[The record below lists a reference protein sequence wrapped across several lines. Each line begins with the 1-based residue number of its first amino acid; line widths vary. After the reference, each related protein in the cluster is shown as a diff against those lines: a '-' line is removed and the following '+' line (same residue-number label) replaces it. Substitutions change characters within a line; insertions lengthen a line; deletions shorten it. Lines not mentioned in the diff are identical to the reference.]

1 MTRIV
6 ATAEPYGF
14 GPVAKLIGIVRA
26 APLAVPGRWE
36 FVGHGSALTAAR
48 AAADRFGS
56 VTELDTSDAAAV
68 LEVLRGADLLVD
80 VMEPTAV
87 VCAAA
92 LGVPVG
98 YVDSLPHVWRPEL
111 TVRRIAALA
120 DAVRGDERA
129 ALRVCAELAPHD
141 LQAVAHA
148 LAERSYLQQGPNPPL
163 SALTPRRPVPVGG
176 IVSRVRPGADS
187 PDVLVSLSGQRSALV
202 PLEAAVRYAELAARL
217 VRGCAGHLPPDGSI
231 WLTGNPE
238 VLDRLPAEALAAL
251 PGTVRV
257 RPLGPDAMSAAL
269 AGAGVVL
276 APPGLTTYLECA
288 DQRVPLLLLPDQHAG
303 HRINRR
309 QIDPDDAFGP
319 WNLDTPVPPAV
330 PSFAEII
337 TDTGELAAATGRVL
351 GDAARVADAGEL
363 FGAAVAGLLRSPTA
377 RDALAERQCRQVA
390 AAFGGTDGARAI
402 VRDLA
407 RLLDPPPG
415 ARPDGP
421 GTDRPRPDR
430 LRPAVAGGTPVRA
443 EPVVLRPKLKEAERR
458 HVAAVLDS
466 GELSAVGGG
475 RFVRALED
483 AVRAVTGARHAVAVS
498 SGTAALHIALRA
510 AAEVAGAPLAAGV
523 ALPTHTFAASANA
536 VLAAGGAPLPLDV
549 DGRTLRPVDGALKQ
563 AGADGARVLLCV
575 HMYGVPLPAAG
586 LAAAVGPGTLLV
598 EDCAQALGSWLDGRH
613 VGLAGLAGTL
623 SFSSEKAASSGEGG
637 MVITDDESVADY
649 ARAFRDN
656 GMTGWN
662 QLRTPALNHRMT
674 ELQAAVALGQVE
686 RLPELQAARDAVAAR
701 YAERLAGTALEAV
714 PPPAG
719 ARFSWAKYPVR
730 VPDSWGVDADDVVA
744 ALRAENV
751 PIQAG
756 YRGMHGYRRLSR
768 AGRPAHCP
776 VADGWQPR
784 TFHLPTGPAVSTALA
799 GEVLAALEKITH
811 WFDR

>member
-14 GPVAKLIGIVRA
+14 GPVAKLISIVRA
-26 APLAVPGRWE
+26 APLAVRGRWE

-48 AAADRFGS
+48 SAADLFGS
-56 VTELDTSDAAAV
+56 VAEVDTSDPAAV

-111 TVRRIAALA
+111 TPARAAALA
-120 DAVRGDERA
+120 QEVRGDERA
-129 ALRVCAELAPHD
+129 ALRICAELAPHD

-163 SALTPRRPVPVGG
+163 SALTPRRAVPVGG
-176 IVSRVRPGADS
+176 IVSRVRPGPDG

-202 PLEAAVRYAELAARL
+202 PLETAVRYAELVL
-217 VRGCAGHLPPDGSI
+217 LLLRGCAGHLPPDTSL

-238 VLDRLPAEALAAL
+238 VLDALPASALDAL

-257 RPLGPDAMSAAL
+257 GPLGPDAMASAL

-276 APPGLTTYLECA
+276 APPGLTTYLECV

-319 WNLDTPVPPAV
+319 WNLGTPAPPDV
-330 PSFAEII
+330 PSFAEIV
-337 TDTGELAAATGRVL
+337 TDTGELAAATERVL
-351 GDAARVADAGEL
+351 RDPARSEAAGAL
-363 FGAAVAGLLRSPTA
+363 FGAAAAALLHSPTT
-377 RDALAERQCRQVA
+377 RDALAERQCRQA
-390 AAFGGTDGARAI
+390 QAAFGGTEGARA
-402 VRDLA
+402 VVSDLA
-407 RLLDPPPG
+407 RLLDP
-415 ARPDGP
+415 APDP
-421 GTDRPRPDR
+421 

-443 EPVVLRPKLKEAERR
+443 EPVVLRPVLTGTERR
-458 HVAAVLDS
+458 HVAEVLDR

-475 RFVRALED
+475 RFVRALEE

-510 AAEVAGAPLAAGV
+510 AAEVAGAPLEAGV
-523 ALPTHTFAASANA
+523 ALPTHTFAASGNA
-536 VLAAGGAPLPLDV
+536 VVAAGGTPVPLDV
-549 DGRTLRPVDGALKQ
+549 DGRTLRPLEGSLKQ

-575 HMYGVPLPAAG
+575 HMYGVPLPAAD

-598 EDCAQALGSWLDGRH
+598 EDCAQALGARLDGRH

-649 ARAFRDN
+649 ARVFRDN
-656 GMTGWN
+656 GMNGWN
-662 QLRTPALNHRMT
+662 RLRTPALNHRMT
-674 ELQAAVALGQVE
+674 ELQAAVALGQIE

-714 PPPAG
+714 SPPAG

-730 VPDSWGVDADDVVA
+730 VPASWRVDADEVVA

-751 PIQAG
+751 PVQGG
-756 YRGMHGYRRLSR
+756 YRGLHDYRRLAPP
-768 AGRPAHCP
+768 AGRPARCP
-776 VADGWQPR
+776 VADGWQPL

-799 GEVLAALEKITH
+799 EEILAALEKITR
-811 WFDR
+811 WFDPDRPNRS